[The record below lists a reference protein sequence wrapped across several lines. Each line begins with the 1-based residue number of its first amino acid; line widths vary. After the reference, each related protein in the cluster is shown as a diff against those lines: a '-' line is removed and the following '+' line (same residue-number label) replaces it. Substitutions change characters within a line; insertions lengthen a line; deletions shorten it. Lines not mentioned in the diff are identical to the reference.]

1 MVVQLYKLARSR
13 LPIGSSLD
21 SYIFLPSRG
30 RFYEL
35 FDEAMVD
42 LGLAE
47 FHFRPYS
54 IRRGGATA
62 HYRFCGSMES
72 TLNRGRWTGVRV
84 ARIYV
89 NDGLAKE
96 VELALPRDLSDRLSY
111 QAFALLE
118 ILSVQQ

>member
-1 MVVQLYKLARSR
+1 MHSH
-13 LPIGSSLD
+13 
-21 SYIFLPSRG
+21 IFLPSRG

-42 LGLAE
+42 LGLSR

-62 HYRFCGSMES
+62 HYRYCGSMEA
-72 TLNRGRWTGVRV
+72 TLNGGRWTGVRV
-84 ARIYV
+84 ARIYI

-96 VELALPRDLSDRLSY
+96 VELSLPRDLSDRLGS

-118 ILSVQQ
+118 LLTRQQ